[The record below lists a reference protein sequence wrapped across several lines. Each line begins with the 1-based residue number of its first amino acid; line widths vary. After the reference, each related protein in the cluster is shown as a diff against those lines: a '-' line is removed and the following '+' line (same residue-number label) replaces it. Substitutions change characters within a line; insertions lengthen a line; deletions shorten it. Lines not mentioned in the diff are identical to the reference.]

1 MSSTRAFRRAT
12 SQYCWPSGGR
22 RSAITI
28 SWSTCAASPTCA
40 SSATRSSSTPRTRCS
55 CRAGRG
61 TARVASASTSR
72 PSRAPRW
79 RSASTRSSWRCT
91 KTPTARW
98 PTAGRSR
105 TGRTCCGST
114 CCRACSTSCSRST
127 GCTPSGGHDE
137 TSCVPEARQG
147 CAGAPPSAGGGVPE
161 ARHGGA
167 GARPSAGGLGAI
179 SGPPERQM
187 SGPDLRRIAE
197 RVLRLEADAI
207 LALVPKLDAGFA
219 RAVETLRGF
228 AGRVIVTGM
237 GKSGLVGRKIAAT
250 LASTG
255 TPAYFLHPAE
265 GVHGD
270 LGMVA
275 RGDVVLALSNS
286 GETDEV
292 LAILPPL
299 KRLGVPIVLLTGNP
313 TSTLA
318 RQCEVV
324 LDVSVPEEACPMNL
338 APTSSTTAALAV
350 GDALAMVLLELRGLR
365 PEDYAAL
372 HPRGTLGWRAL
383 LRVADLMLTGEAV
396 PLVGRTTPHRHRI
409 VVITKKRRA
418 CATALVA
425 AGRLV
430 GVITDGDRR
439 RLHLSGTP
447 IAALSAGE
455 VATREPKTI
464 HGDDLAAKALE
475 VMETWQITSLV
486 IVDGESRPIGLIHM
500 HDILRA
506 KIV

>member
-1 MSSTRAFRRAT
+1 MKR
-12 SQYCWPSGGR
+12 
-22 RSAITI
+22 
-28 SWSTCAASPTCA
+28 
-40 SSATRSSSTPRTRCS
+40 
-55 CRAGRG
+55 
-61 TARVASASTSR
+61 
-72 PSRAPRW
+72 
-79 RSASTRSSWRCT
+79 
-91 KTPTARW
+91 
-98 PTAGRSR
+98 
-105 TGRTCCGST
+105 
-114 CCRACSTSCSRST
+114 
-127 GCTPSGGHDE
+127 
-137 TSCVPEARQG
+137 
-147 CAGAPPSAGGGVPE
+147 
-161 ARHGGA
+161 
-167 GARPSAGGLGAI
+167 
-179 SGPPERQM
+179 
-187 SGPDLRRIAE
+187 PDLRRLAE
-197 RVLRLEADAI
+197 RVLRLEAEAI
-207 LALVPKLDAGFA
+207 LGLIPKLDANFE
-219 RAVETLRGF
+219 RAIELLRGS

-270 LGMVA
+270 IGMVA

-292 LAILPPL
+292 LAVLPPL

-338 APTSSTTAALAV
+338 TPTSSTTAALAV

-383 LRVADLMLTGEAV
+383 VRVGDLMLTGEAV
-396 PLVGRTTPHRHRI
+396 PVVSQAMPLREVI
-409 VVITKKRRA
+409 VEMTKKKKGMTTVVDA
-418 CATALVA
+418 G
-425 AGRLV
+425 GRLA
-430 GVITDGDRR
+430 GVITDGDLR
-439 RLHLSGTP
+439 RLHLHGTP
-447 IAALSAGE
+447 IDELSAGA
-455 VATREPKTI
+455 VATAEPKTI
-464 HGDDLAAKALE
+464 REDDLAAKALE

-486 IVDGESRPIGLIHM
+486 IVDGERRPIGLIHM